1 MLRPQE
7 GPTRDRKSLNGLWSF
22 RPDAGG
28 TGRRERWWSA
38 PLQTDLEMPVPSSY
52 NDVLADPAIR
62 NHVGDVWYQIMVWVP
77 AAWAGRRILL
87 QFGSATHRATVWVD
101 SELVAAHEGGY
112 LPFEADITK
121 VAEPGTSV
129 RLTVVVNNEL
139 TYESIPP
146 GIVTDT
152 PHGRRQ
158 RYFHD
163 FFNYAGLH
171 RTVWLHSTPL
181 EHIADLSVSTAVD
194 GNAGVVSYAA
204 DVAGSQL
211 DPGQVPPQVVV
222 TLHDGTGAQVARQD
236 GAVGDLRL
244 PHAELWRPGR
254 GNLYQLRLQLLDQ
267 HGQLLDQYLQ
277 SIGIRTVQVDGSRFL
292 INGEPFRFLGAG
304 KHEDGAVRGRGH
316 DDVAMVHDFAL
327 LDWLG
332 ANSFRTSHYPY
343 AEEVLDYAD
352 RHGIV
357 VIDESPAV
365 GLNLSIP
372 LLTGASSPLQTF
384 SPETISDVTRENHL
398 DAVRAMIER
407 DRNHPSVVIWSI
419 ANEPDSS
426 SPEAHAY
433 FEPLF
438 AQARRLDPTRPL
450 GFANMMSP
458 PDRCN
463 VSELSDVVM
472 LNRYFGWY
480 YQSGD
485 LAAAE
490 DALRAEVEQWRRYG
504 KPIIFTEFGADTVAG
519 IHSVFEDVMWTE
531 EYQAQLL
538 AMYHRVFDETPEI
551 VGEHVWA
558 FADFATPSGIIRVD
572 GNKKGIFTR
581 DRRPKA
587 VAQLLRKRWRGMD
600 TNGLP
605 LPHGQQRSP

>member
-1 MLRPQE
+1 MLRPQD
-7 GPTRDRKSLNGLWSF
+7 GPTRERRSLNGLWSF
-22 RPDAGG
+22 RVDYGDAGW
-28 TGRRERWWSA
+28 REQWWAA
-38 PLQTDLEMPVPSSY
+38 PLQTALEMPVPSSY

-62 NHVGDVWYQIMVWVP
+62 NHVGDVWYQTTVWLP
-77 AAWAGRRILL
+77 DAWSGRRILI
-87 QFGSATHRATVWVD
+87 QFGSATHRASVWVD
-101 SELVAAHEGGY
+101 SSLVARHEGGY
-112 LPFEADITK
+112 LPFEADITN
-121 VAEPGTSV
+121 AAQSGTSV

-146 GIVTDT
+146 GVVTDT
-152 PHGRRQ
+152 PNGRRQ

-171 RTVWLHSTPL
+171 RTVWLHATPL
-181 EHIADLSVSTAVD
+181 EHIADLAVTTTVD
-194 GNAGVVSYAA
+194 GSTGVVSYAA
-204 DVAGSQL
+204 SVAGPQL
-211 DPGQVPPQVVV
+211 DVGPTPTRLVATVHDSTGGQIAEQQGVS
-222 TLHDGTGAQVARQD
+222 GE
-236 GAVGDLRL
+236 LRI
-244 PHAELWRPGR
+244 PDAKLWRPGD
-254 GNLYQLRLQLLDQ
+254 GNLYQLRLMLIDQLGEVVDE
-267 HGQLLDQYLQ
+267 YLQ
-277 SIGIRTVQVDGSRFL
+277 SVGIRTVQVDGNRFL

-352 RHGIV
+352 RHGVV

-365 GLNLSIP
+365 GLNLTIP
-372 LLTGASSPLQTF
+372 LLTGADAPLQTF
-384 SPETISDVTRENHL
+384 SPETISDATRDNHL
-398 DAVRAMIER
+398 DAIRAMIAR
-407 DRNHPSVVIWSI
+407 DHNHPSVVIWSI
-419 ANEPDSS
+419 ANEPDSA
-426 SPEAHAY
+426 SPAARAY

-438 AQARRLDPTRPL
+438 TEARRLDPNRPL
-450 GFANMMSP
+450 GFANAMTP

-463 VSELSDVVM
+463 ISDLSDVVM

-480 YQSGD
+480 SQSGD
-485 LAAAE
+485 LTAAQ
-490 DALRAEVEQWRRYG
+490 DALRAEVEQWQRYG
-504 KPIIFTEFGADTVAG
+504 KPIIFTEFGADTMAG

-531 EYQAQLL
+531 EYQAGLL
-538 AMYHRVFDETPEI
+538 AMYHRVFDDTPEI

-558 FADFATPSGIIRVD
+558 FADFATASGIIRVD

-587 VAQLLRKRWRGMD
+587 AAELLRRRWRGMD

-605 LPHGQQRSP
+605 LPLGQRR